1 MSIYR
6 HANFF
11 KTSFTYI
18 PIEGIL
24 KTWIYEYIFMW
35 NKILVRSVGMGFYSK
50 YIYPKIIE
58 AALSIP
64 SVMKNRKEILLN
76 VTGDILERNGFSIN
90 DVK

>member
-1 MSIYR
+1 
-6 HANFF
+6 
-11 KTSFTYI
+11 
-18 PIEGIL
+18 
-24 KTWIYEYIFMW
+24 
-35 NKILVRSVGMGFYSK
+35 MGFYSK

>member
-1 MSIYR
+1 
-6 HANFF
+6 
-11 KTSFTYI
+11 
-18 PIEGIL
+18 
-24 KTWIYEYIFMW
+24 
-35 NKILVRSVGMGFYSK
+35 MGFYSK

-58 AALSIP
+58 AALFIP